1 MSALGK
7 KFQYMLAA
15 EGKTIT
21 NLEKQYMTKKR
32 EQVYI
37 ALEDIDFIWDEKEVK
52 KFILMWNSDFP
63 VEKIAKKLNRP
74 IDDVAMLVYDQ
85 ALKSKIE
92 PRDGGLMGEESL

>member
-21 NLEKQYMTKKR
+21 NLEKQYMKKER
-32 EQVYI
+32 NQVYI
-37 ALEDIDFIWDEKEVK
+37 ALEDIDFIWSEKEVK
-52 KFILMWNSDFP
+52 KFRLMWDSDFSIK
-63 VEKIAKKLNRP
+63 EIASKLKRP
-74 IDDVAMLVYDQ
+74 IDDVAMLIYDQ

-92 PRDGGLMGEESL
+92 PRNGGLMGEESL